1 MSIKKIIYIALGC
14 ISLALGALGAAVPL
28 LPSFPFLVL
37 AAFFFGKSSDRLNK
51 WFLNTKLYKNNL
63 ESFANGKGMTAAAK
77 IRVIITVT
85 VVMAVGFLVMG
96 RVPVG
101 RIILGVV
108 WVLHIFYFSLGVKT
122 IPVQQRKE
130 KIKSK

>member
-1 MSIKKIIYIALGC
+1 MSIKKTIYIALGC
-14 ISLALGALGAAVPL
+14 IGLALGALGAVIPL
-28 LPSFPFLVL
+28 LPSFPFLML

-63 ESFANGKGMTAAAK
+63 ESFAKGKGMTAAAK

-85 VVMAVGFLVMG
+85 VVMAIGFIVMG
-96 RVPVG
+96 RLPVG

-122 IPVQQRKE
+122 IHIQTPKE
-130 KIKSK
+130 KIKSE